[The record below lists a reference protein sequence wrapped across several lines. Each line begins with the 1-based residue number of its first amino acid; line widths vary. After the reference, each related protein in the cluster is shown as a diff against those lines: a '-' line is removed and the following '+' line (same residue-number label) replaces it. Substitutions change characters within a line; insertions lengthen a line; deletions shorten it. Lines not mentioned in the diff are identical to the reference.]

1 MSGSSRRCPGACL
14 AACELLTQSP
24 NSCHQIFTPFRAAVP
39 ERTVLVS
46 VHMHRLI
53 SIALVKL
60 AVLVSK
66 LLSRH
71 WVLRRTVQQL
81 LDVARD
87 HKLQI
92 ILPAEAGAQV
102 PGALPEAPAQPP
114 TQAPA
119 HLPEQPMATDPLPVF
134 AAQQEVPSQPAEQP
148 FGQPEA
154 QFAQAV
160 APLGPTEVASQSHA
174 SQVRVLAD
182 GLWKPMTW
190 QHVFKQV
197 MKHSA
202 VAFRGLSWPCWRLLS
217 GIKIVSLCVGQ
228 HIPHS
233 NIFL

>member
-1 MSGSSRRCPGACL
+1 MP
-14 AACELLTQSP
+14 
-24 NSCHQIFTPFRAAVP
+24 
-39 ERTVLVS
+39 VS

-60 AVLVSK
+60 AVLMSK

-71 WVLRRTVQQL
+71 RVLRRTVQQL
-81 LDVARD
+81 LDIARD

-102 PGALPEAPAQPP
+102 RGALPEAPAQLP
-114 TQAPA
+114 TQASA
-119 HLPEQPMATDPLPVF
+119 HLPEQPMAANPLPVS
-134 AAQQEVPSQPAEQP
+134 AAQQEVPSQPAAQP
-148 FGQPEA
+148 FGQPE
-154 QFAQAV
+154 AQAV
-160 APLGPTEVASQSHA
+160 APLGPTEVAGQSHA
-174 SQVRVLAD
+174 SQVKVLAD
-182 GLWKPMTW
+182 GLWKPMTQ
-190 QHVFKQV
+190 QHVLEQV

-217 GIKIVSLCVGQ
+217 GIKIVSLCMGR

>member
-1 MSGSSRRCPGACL
+1 MSGSLGRCPGACL

-24 NSCHQIFTPFRAAVP
+24 NSCHQIPTPFRAAVP
-39 ERTVLVS
+39 ECTVPVS

-60 AVLVSK
+60 AVLMSK

-71 WVLRRTVQQL
+71 RVLRRTVQQL
-81 LDVARD
+81 LDIARD

-102 PGALPEAPAQPP
+102 RGALPEAPAQLP
-114 TQAPA
+114 TQASA
-119 HLPEQPMATDPLPVF
+119 HLPEQPMAANPLPVS
-134 AAQQEVPSQPAEQP
+134 AAQQEVPSQPAAQP
-148 FGQPEA
+148 FGQPE
-154 QFAQAV
+154 AQAV
-160 APLGPTEVASQSHA
+160 APLGPTEVAGQSHA
-174 SQVRVLAD
+174 SQVKVLAD
-182 GLWKPMTW
+182 GLWKPMT
-190 QHVFKQV
+190 Q
-197 MKHSA
+197 HSA

-217 GIKIVSLCVGQ
+217 GIKIVSLCMGR